1 MCNPML
7 RLHFFHCLILDCVLL
22 RVKEI
27 ETDLLITLKGEHL
40 KEKNWNAGCNRQVHV
55 DGIYKWI
62 QVCFPPPDP

>member
-27 ETDLLITLKGEHL
+27 ETDLLITLKGGTFKG
-40 KEKNWNAGCNRQVHV
+40 KELERGVQ
-55 DGIYKWI
+55 
-62 QVCFPPPDP
+62 PPSARRWYL